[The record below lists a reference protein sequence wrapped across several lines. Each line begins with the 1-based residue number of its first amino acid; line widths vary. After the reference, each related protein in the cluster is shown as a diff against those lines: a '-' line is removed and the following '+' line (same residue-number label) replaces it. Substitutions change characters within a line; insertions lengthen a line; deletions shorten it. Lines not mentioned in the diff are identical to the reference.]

1 MATILAVDDEA
12 DMLDVISYNL
22 QRVGHTVLK
31 AQSGAAALE
40 ILDGLVPDLIISDVM
55 MPGMDG
61 VEFCGHVRA
70 RQELSLTPF
79 LFVTAKTQSEDKY
92 RGLRAGADDYIAK
105 PFDLADLMARVDGRL
120 AHRRHVLSLR
130 DELDAAQ
137 AQWRDADEPD
147 QLRTLRA
154 QKQRIV
160 DAVRD
165 AGHPDYRPP
174 TPEAAALLEKVARF
188 EERFPKL
195 SELRRTTLV
204 GESAAH
210 LELFEEILISASSPD
225 PALIIGET
233 GTGKTATAAAI
244 HQLGPRSQAPFLT
257 VNCAELAAGDPT
269 IAIGKLFGYGKN
281 SGLPGLP
288 KEGRPGLLE
297 ECDGGVLFLDEVAS
311 LPAQAQSL
319 LLLPLEGRPFSPA
332 VGTGPA
338 RTVDVKFI
346 MATNRDLAEEVERG
360 EFPRDLYER
369 MAGEVLRIAPLC
381 ERPDDVHR
389 LLEHFM
395 AELTEESASVPSLS
409 ADVRERLLAYS
420 WPGNVREL
428 RRVVRQACRRASL
441 NGRDVVETSDLPAE
455 VVGAEPSDP
464 GTAPAPMK
472 GNPLPA
478 DTDGVFSGREQ
489 GELVALRATGFRVS
503 AAEVQLG
510 YSGRSRTLSHRLRG
524 LCLKAL
530 CVSRFDVEAAAGLL
544 TGGTSAL
551 TGPVTRRL
559 HAVLDGM
566 AQKLDQGDEHFLS
579 HLLVEHRPF
588 ALETLAH
595 LRTKAEAGTGS

>member
-455 VVGAEPSDP
+455 VSDQEKAA
-464 GTAPAPMK
+464 APRAAPTTH
-472 GNPLPA
+472 G
-478 DTDGVFSGREQ
+478 DDVFSGRERA
-489 GELVALRATGFRVS
+489 ELEALRATGFRVA
-503 AAEVQLG
+503 AAEVRLG

-530 CVSRFDVEAAAGLL
+530 CASDWDVAAAASLL
-544 TGGTSAL
+544 CGGDAVVE
-551 TGPVTRRL
+551 GPVTRRL
-559 HAVLDGM
+559 HGVLDGM
-566 AQKLDQGDEHFLS
+566 SSKLDQPDEHFLN

-588 ALETLAH
+588 AIETLAH
-595 LRTKAEAGTGS
+595 LRRSA